1 MTDHSSQAA
10 GSWAYRFYDHDFTS
24 ADGQA
29 DAITSGTL
37 SGQGY
42 ASNFEVD
49 ALAKSV
55 RGTDTDPNNFGVVYT
70 STLKVTEGGTY
81 TFDTASDDGSRIVIR
96 DADGKALTWHN
107 ADGQDKAFLDNDYH
121 QGMTTRSG
129 TVELAPGTT
138 YTIEVVYWEN
148 EGSNLLHAHLSGPDT
163 GGRQVDLATSKMIG
177 TPPSPYEVTMPD
189 GQHVLDMG
197 DETGFRTAITQ
208 RNAATGAK
216 SGTVTLADGTVI
228 PFSNVDQIICFT
240 PGAKIHTLGGTRT
253 VDSLQVGDMVVTRD
267 HGLQPIR
274 WIGRSTVPGTGR
286 FAPIRLRPRAIP
298 NLTEDLLV
306 SPQHRMLIEGYRA
319 QLLFAED
326 EVLAPA
332 RHMVDGHAVTVEEM
346 ETVTYIHLLFDRH
359 EVIWAN
365 GAATESYHPGGFS
378 LDALQAPVREELFAI
393 FPELRALPD
402 SYGRTARRVLKA
414 HEVRALDD

>member
-1 MTDHSSQAA
+1 MTDQTTGAA

-29 DAITSGTL
+29 NDITSGTL

-42 ASNFEVD
+42 AKDFEVD
-49 ALAKSV
+49 TLAKSV

-96 DADGKALTWHN
+96 DADGNPVTFHN

-121 QGMTTRSG
+121 QGMTGRSG
-129 TVELAPGTT
+129 TVDLSSGT
-138 YTIEVVYWEN
+138 YSIEVVYWEN
-148 EGSNLLHAHLSGPDT
+148 EGSNLIHAHIAGPDT
-163 GGRQVDLATSKMIG
+163 GGQRVDLATSPMIG
-177 TPPSPYEVTMPD
+177 TPPSPYEVTTPD
-189 GQHVLDMG
+189 GHHVLDLG
-197 DETGFRTAITQ
+197 EETGFTTDITG
-208 RNAATGAK
+208 RDPATGAK
-216 SGTVTLADGTVI
+216 TGTVTLANGTVI
-228 PFSNVDQIICFT
+228 PFKDVDQIICFT
-240 PGAKIHTLGGTRT
+240 PGAMIRTLGGARPVETLKT
-253 VDSLQVGDMVVTRD
+253 GDMVLTRD
-267 HGLQPIR
+267 HGPQAIR
-274 WIGRSTVPGTGR
+274 WIGTSTVAGKGR
-286 FAPIRLRPRAIP
+286 FAPIRLTPRALP
-298 NLTEDLLV
+298 DLTADLLV

-332 RHMVDGHAVTVEEM
+332 RHMVDGTAVTVEERDA
-346 ETVTYIHLLFDRH
+346 VTYIHLLFDRH

-365 GAATESYHPGGFS
+365 GAATESYHPGGYS
-378 LDALQAPVREELFAI
+378 LDALSAPVREELFAL
-393 FPELRALPD
+393 FPDLRTLPD

-414 HEVRALDD
+414 YEVRALDD